1 MRPVHN
7 TSSNFLVA
15 PASKNI
21 RTNKSKYSLDNM
33 LSCVDNTEY
42 KNLIYRRKI
51 SLDRSFSLENVVAA
65 PKIQQ
70 EIDKQIWMNLPC
82 SFSGK
87 VVPFRFTTSYKVSS
101 FQWKYISSL
110 LCSRN
115 LKIYKIEYILR
126 WLCLRF
132 IA

>member
-21 RTNKSKYSLDNM
+21 RTNKSKYSLDNI

-70 EIDKQIWMNLPC
+70 EIDK
-82 SFSGK
+82 
-87 VVPFRFTTSYKVSS
+87 
-101 FQWKYISSL
+101 
-110 LCSRN
+110 
-115 LKIYKIEYILR
+115 
-126 WLCLRF
+126 
-132 IA
+132 